1 MPLCPLGPAGPF
13 PRVRPRGGTG
23 QRGGDWAGG
32 AGCRP
37 TAASARGQH
46 VPMGAGMQRGPPP
59 APASRPQAGNC
70 ASRAEQAPRSQKW
83 DDEDTEPASPTA
95 CVRPPWNP
103 HSPAAA
109 PPLGAEPEGRRPR
122 GALIPSLAPGTRDSR
137 KLSPLLCRPRTHGLA
152 LPPPPPRPALAP
164 PWRRPQ
170 TLRAKGPQRPLRLP
184 DGPPGPLVSYT
195 PSPPDYTRLP
205 SGFKAA
211 ACPECGQSCRKAW
224 DSGLGQKP
232 STGMRLDNGTA
243 GGLPVLLAG
252 GRLIR
257 PGTTGTPAS
266 GGGQSAKAALAR
278 LSQGWVRS
286 GWGAWDPYPALP
298 PLMSG
303 SPPHRAPRLLYWA
316 WPPAASLVGASPE
329 SPVPHMKKNQS
340 PGKILFSR
348 EAEPRAAEL

>member
-152 LPPPPPRPALAP
+152 LPPPPQGRHWLHLGAGHRPCG
-164 PWRRPQ
+164 
-170 TLRAKGPQRPLRLP
+170 LRVLRGPSGCQMGPQ
-184 DGPPGPLVSYT
+184 GPLSPTHRHPQIT
-195 PSPPDYTRLP
+195 PGFPLGLKQRPVP
-205 SGFKAA
+205 SVGRAVER
-211 ACPECGQSCRKAW
+211 P
-224 DSGLGQKP
+224 
-232 STGMRLDNGTA
+232 GTA
-243 GGLPVLLAG
+243 GWGRSPARGCVWTMGQRG
-252 GRLIR
+252 GSQCCWL
-257 PGTTGTPAS
+257 GVGS
-266 GGGQSAKAALAR
+266 SA
-278 LSQGWVRS
+278 Q
-286 GWGAWDPYPALP
+286 
-298 PLMSG
+298 G
-303 SPPHRAPRLLYWA
+303 SPG
-316 WPPAASLVGASPE
+316 PPPVVGASQPKL
-329 SPVPHMKKNQS
+329 PW
-340 PGKILFSR
+340 PGC
-348 EAEPRAAEL
+348 PRAG